1 MNNSNN
7 EISVTNSTF
16 YPEKII
22 FCIDIS
28 GEMNKILEF
37 NDLPFPAYNNVES
50 DFQTQKLS
58 VPNSPNHSP
67 MTSPPLPPRA
77 LIQTQEPISDLLNLN
92 DDFNSMAINNN
103 TINNDGFNSVTL
115 MSPTGITDSNITNFN
130 NNNNFGNNYSSLYKM
145 NYDGEKDDNGHMS
158 DNSRSSTPIKNFL
171 KGNNDNS
178 NIESPDNRKK
188 SNSSLNFLKSNFPSL
203 KQPVEITRLEAV
215 KRYVKRFVSLKGSLC
230 KDHQY
235 AFVLLGVD
243 SIWFSDFTSDY
254 KNIINVM
261 EEIPAQEEYIRNFG
275 MDSLFNLLKER
286 NLIPNILTSTHLLR
300 IIFLYSRP
308 TIPTINIDN
317 PIFKQL
323 QESKLF
329 MFDCIYFH
337 DKKSE
342 SFNPQ
347 SVFNELLKMEDPSNP
362 SLFFDVIRN
371 GQKFSIAMMK
381 LIGHPLQRKI
391 K

>member
-145 NYDGEKDDNGHMS
+145 NYDGNF
-158 DNSRSSTPIKNFL
+158 NKNL
-171 KGNNDNS
+171 NS
-178 NIESPDNRKK
+178 N
-188 SNSSLNFLKSNFPSL
+188 SNSNLNSNSNSNSNSNL
-203 KQPVEITRLEAV
+203 NLNSNSNT
-215 KRYVKRFVSLKGSLC
+215 
-230 KDHQY
+230 
-235 AFVLLGVD
+235 
-243 SIWFSDFTSDY
+243 
-254 KNIINVM
+254 KN
-261 EEIPAQEEYIRNFG
+261 
-275 MDSLFNLLKER
+275 
-286 NLIPNILTSTHLLR
+286 
-300 IIFLYSRP
+300 
-308 TIPTINIDN
+308 
-317 PIFKQL
+317 
-323 QESKLF
+323 
-329 MFDCIYFH
+329 
-337 DKKSE
+337 KK
-342 SFNPQ
+342 
-347 SVFNELLKMEDPSNP
+347 
-362 SLFFDVIRN
+362 
-371 GQKFSIAMMK
+371 
-381 LIGHPLQRKI
+381 
-391 K
+391 

>member
-1 MNNSNN
+1 
-7 EISVTNSTF
+7 
-16 YPEKII
+16 
-22 FCIDIS
+22 
-28 GEMNKILEF
+28 
-37 NDLPFPAYNNVES
+37 
-50 DFQTQKLS
+50 
-58 VPNSPNHSP
+58 
-67 MTSPPLPPRA
+67 
-77 LIQTQEPISDLLNLN
+77 
-92 DDFNSMAINNN
+92 
-103 TINNDGFNSVTL
+103 
-115 MSPTGITDSNITNFN
+115 
-130 NNNNFGNNYSSLYKM
+130 
-145 NYDGEKDDNGHMS
+145 MS

-188 SNSSLNFLKSNFPSL
+188 SNSSLNFLKSSYSNVVQNVFSGNHSRASSYTSTSSIGSLSNSSLNKDFPSL

-261 EEIPAQEEYIRNFG
+261 EEIPAQEEYIRNFD

>member
-1 MNNSNN
+1 
-7 EISVTNSTF
+7 
-16 YPEKII
+16 
-22 FCIDIS
+22 
-28 GEMNKILEF
+28 
-37 NDLPFPAYNNVES
+37 
-50 DFQTQKLS
+50 
-58 VPNSPNHSP
+58 
-67 MTSPPLPPRA
+67 
-77 LIQTQEPISDLLNLN
+77 
-92 DDFNSMAINNN
+92 
-103 TINNDGFNSVTL
+103 
-115 MSPTGITDSNITNFN
+115 
-130 NNNNFGNNYSSLYKM
+130 
-145 NYDGEKDDNGHMS
+145 
-158 DNSRSSTPIKNFL
+158 
-171 KGNNDNS
+171 
-178 NIESPDNRKK
+178 
-188 SNSSLNFLKSNFPSL
+188 
-203 KQPVEITRLEAV
+203 
-215 KRYVKRFVSLKGSLC
+215 
-230 KDHQY
+230 
-235 AFVLLGVD
+235 
-243 SIWFSDFTSDY
+243 
-254 KNIINVM
+254 M
-261 EEIPAQEEYIRNFG
+261 EEIPAQEEYIRNFD